1 MASRWLKIFQ
11 EAKRSRAEP
20 FIDGEAYFSAA
31 IAAIESAKTEKDYIY
46 ILGWM
51 LDVDFKLTDGK
62 TLLSVLEK
70 VPKQVQIRIL
80 IWDNFDPGY
89 TRMNDE
95 AVEKLTDLNKPNLA
109 IFLDRHTFSTDKAKK
124 FVLDVASKM
133 ISVIKGLQSLITG
146 DSDIKKALAK
156 LRIQLIPFTKNPSIS
171 AHHEKVL
178 IVKSDGVLTA
188 FCGGIDFNKNR
199 VIMEI
204 KGKEYRF
211 PHYHDSACRLQGP
224 AAWEVL
230 QRFKLR
236 WKNNPQSKSVP
247 LLGEKEP
254 KPPECPIPSPYA
266 LVVGTYNSPDGKG
279 TPDRSLKKAYL
290 KIIENAKSYIYIE
303 DQYLVNIEV
312 AKALNKKIMDDNF
325 KMVTIAIQP
334 ASETNDMLIPHRKRK
349 DFFATLLDNIGPARI
364 DKVCVAEIDKSVWE
378 KDKYHP
384 GLHAKTLIADDE
396 IAIVGSANVNQ
407 RSFTYDS
414 ETSVIVFDESASK
427 RKFAS
432 TMRRMILTD
441 YLRVKKHAPGKDDL
455 DMFADQGFF
464 PAVINSSIIV
474 VNDSSD
480 IKKTPNKNAFILNS
494 ALLHSKDKT
503 VAIYKSD
510 ENDLDDKILVYLSN
524 LSLPGGYYLSFE
536 SGSITLTI
544 GGQKIMDKLLINEAS
559 IMGIFDTIF
568 DTIIDPKAD

>member
-1 MASRWLKIFQ
+1 M
-11 EAKRSRAEP
+11 
-20 FIDGEAYFSAA
+20 
-31 IAAIESAKTEKDYIY
+31 
-46 ILGWM
+46 
-51 LDVDFKLTDGK
+51 
-62 TLLSVLEK
+62 
-70 VPKQVQIRIL
+70 
-80 IWDNFDPGY
+80 
-89 TRMNDE
+89 
-95 AVEKLTDLNKPNLA
+95 
-109 IFLDRHTFSTDKAKK
+109 
-124 FVLDVASKM
+124 
-133 ISVIKGLQSLITG
+133 
-146 DSDIKKALAK
+146 
-156 LRIQLIPFTKNPSIS
+156 
-171 AHHEKVL
+171 
-178 IVKSDGVLTA
+178 
-188 FCGGIDFNKNR
+188 
-199 VIMEI
+199 
-204 KGKEYRF
+204 
-211 PHYHDSACRLQGP
+211 
-224 AAWEVL
+224 
-230 QRFKLR
+230 
-236 WKNNPQSKSVP
+236 
-247 LLGEKEP
+247 
-254 KPPECPIPSPYA
+254 
-266 LVVGTYNSPDGKG
+266 
-279 TPDRSLKKAYL
+279 
-290 KIIENAKSYIYIE
+290 
-303 DQYLVNIEV
+303 

-325 KMVTIAIQP
+325 KMLTIAIQP
-334 ASETNDMLIPHRKRK
+334 ASETQDLLIPRRKRN
-349 DFFATLLDNIGPARI
+349 DFFSALLDNIGPARI
-364 DKVCVAEIDKSVWE
+364 RKVCLAEIDKSDWE
-378 KDKYHP
+378 KNKYHP

-455 DMFADQGFF
+455 DMFADQGLF

-474 VNDSSD
+474 VNDRSD

-524 LSLPGGYYLSFE
+524 LSLSLPGPGGYYLSFE